1 MDRRPPLAWVIV
13 LQSTLCGRAPLG
25 RAALT
30 YASAA
35 PPSAAPTVSSRPC
48 QMLEDAFHR
57 NIGIDSKLHSSYVL
71 PKLSAVGA
79 GHWHITEQRIDLTR
93 KVSNAA
99 S

>member
-1 MDRRPPLAWVIV
+1 
-13 LQSTLCGRAPLG
+13 
-25 RAALT
+25 
-30 YASAA
+30 
-35 PPSAAPTVSSRPC
+35 
-48 QMLEDAFHR
+48 MLEDAFHR